1 MSLSFPNTDI
11 PSQPLRCALSIATS
25 DSGSGAGI
33 QADLK
38 TFAAHQVYGLSVLS
52 AITAQNTREVTALG
66 CLDPDLVTAQLQ
78 AIYDDIP
85 VAAIKIGLLGNA
97 VNTGRV
103 LDFLTRKYADTP
115 LVLDPVMV
123 STSGHSFL
131 AREAVEALKK
141 LMALATLIT
150 PNLPEAEA
158 LAGGPINSRNDLRAA
173 ARMLLGTG
181 AKYVLIKGGHGQGRS
196 ADDFLLG
203 PEGEKW
209 FQGPRV
215 ETINNHGTGCTLSS
229 AICANL
235 ALGLDLDEA
244 IGRAKDY
251 VTEGLR
257 QSIKL
262 GRGPG
267 PLNHFHRY
275 YHFEGTE

>member
-1 MSLSFPNTDI
+1 MNLSSSIPDI

-38 TFAAHQVYGLSVLS
+38 TFAAHRVYGLSVLS

-97 VNTGRV
+97 ANTGRV
-103 LDFLTRKYADTP
+103 FDFLVRKYAGIP

-141 LMALATLIT
+141 LMALATLVT

-158 LAGGPINSRNDLRAA
+158 LAGGPIKSRDDLRAA
-173 ARMLLGTG
+173 ARTILDTGTR
-181 AKYVLIKGGHGQGRS
+181 YVLIKGGHNQGES

-209 FQGPRV
+209 FTGPRV

-235 ALGLDLDEA
+235 ALGQDLDVA
-244 IGRAKDY
+244 IRLAKDY

-262 GRGPG
+262 GQGPG
-267 PLNHFHRY
+267 PLNHFHHY

>member
-1 MSLSFPNTDI
+1 MNLTSTNTDI

-38 TFAAHQVYGLSVLS
+38 TFAAHRVYGLSVLS
-52 AITAQNTREVTALG
+52 AVTAQNTREVTALG
-66 CLDPDLVTAQLQ
+66 SLDPDLVTAQLQ

-97 VNTGRV
+97 ANTGRV
-103 LDFLTRKYADTP
+103 FDFLARKYAGTP

-141 LMALATLIT
+141 LMALATLVT

-158 LAGGPINSRNDLRAA
+158 LAGGPIKSRDDLRAA
-173 ARMLLGTG
+173 AREILDTGTR
-181 AKYVLIKGGHGQGRS
+181 YVLIKGGHGQGQS

-209 FQGPRV
+209 FPGPRV
-215 ETINNHGTGCTLSS
+215 DTINNHGTGCTLSS

-235 ALGLDLDEA
+235 ALGRELNEA
-244 IGRAKDY
+244 VRLAKDY

-262 GRGPG
+262 GLGPG